1 LGHLNKQLF
10 NIASVKPE
18 DTALIMGST
27 EVRYNQLFEAV
38 QRLATGLRETGI
50 EPGDK
55 VALMLP
61 NVPHYIIS
69 YYAILYLGAVVVPI
83 NVMYSAE
90 EIEYYIKD
98 SGAKAI
104 IGWAKLKGQILPACN
119 NCPSCT
125 EQIFLGESI
134 PHNSHSL
141 TQLIADSSPLEKPVK
156 VGDDSLAVIN
166 YTSGVADTALGAEM
180 SRQSIAASAATCR
193 DMYKMSSSDRVLAA
207 LPLFH
212 PLGQTLIMHA
222 TLSAGATVVLLPRY
236 SIDNVVNAINND
248 KISFLPGVPGIFKTM
263 LDLPFGTVNSESFKY
278 CISYGGQLP
287 EGTIREFEIRFS
299 CLLFKAYGLTE
310 AGGII
315 SSNRFHLDRKNEAVG
330 LPVVGT
336 DIQIRK
342 SNGELAMPN
351 ENGEIWIS
359 GQTVM
364 RGYFNRPEETEN
376 KLKDGWLLTG
386 DIGHLD
392 EDHYLSIIER
402 KEEIIIKDGF
412 EIYPHEIEGIIKAH
426 EAISEV
432 AVVGIPDHT
441 HGTEI
446 KVFVV
451 LAKDQTLS
459 HKDLFDF
466 CRIDLPLYKCP
477 QFIEFCTELP
487 KSPTGRVLKR
497 LLRNKNARQDVAAK
511 LN

>member
-1 LGHLNKQLF
+1 MGHLNKQLF
-10 NIASVKPE
+10 NIASIKPE
-18 DTALIMGST
+18 STALIMGST
-27 EVRYNQLFEAV
+27 EVRYNQLLEAV
-38 QRLATGLRETGI
+38 QRLATGLRNAGI
-50 EPGDK
+50 EPGDR

-61 NVPHYIIS
+61 NVPHYTIS
-69 YYAILYLGAVVVPI
+69 FYAILYLGAVVVPI
-83 NVMYSAE
+83 NVMYSAN

-98 SGAKAI
+98 SGTKAI
-104 IGWAKLKGQILPACN
+104 IGWSNLKGQVLSAFN
-119 NCPSCT
+119 QCPECT
-125 EQIFLGESI
+125 ELIFLGESI
-134 PHNSHSL
+134 PHNSRSL
-141 TQLIADSSPLEKPVK
+141 TQLIAQSKPLEKPEK
-156 VGDDSLAVIN
+156 GNDDSLAVIN
-166 YTSGVADTALGAEM
+166 YTSGVADMALGAEM

-193 DMYKMSSSDRVLAA
+193 DTYKMSEDDRVLAA

-222 TLSAGATVVLLPRY
+222 TLSAGGTVVLLPRY
-236 SIDNVVNAINND
+236 SIENVVNAINND
-248 KISFLPGVPGIFKTM
+248 KITLLPGVPGIFKTM
-263 LDLPFGTVNSESFKY
+263 LDLPVGTINSDSFKY

-287 EGTIREFEIRFS
+287 EGTIREFELRFS

-336 DIQIRK
+336 DVQIRK
-342 SNGELAMPN
+342 SNGEIAMPN

-359 GQTVM
+359 GSTVM
-364 RGYFNRPEETEN
+364 RGYYNRLEETEA

-412 EIYPHEIEGIIKAH
+412 EIYPHEIESILRIN

-441 HGTEI
+441 HGTEVKAFI
-446 KVFVV
+446 VPVKG
-451 LAKDQTLS
+451 QTLS
-459 HKDLFDF
+459 HKDIFDF
-466 CRIDLPLYKCP
+466 CRQDLPLYKCP

-497 LLRNKNARQDVAAK
+497 LLRNKTARQEVSA
-511 LN
+511 

>member
-1 LGHLNKQLF
+1 MAQLNKQLF
-10 NIASVKPE
+10 DNTSINSD
-18 DTALIMGST
+18 DTALVMGTT
-27 EVRYNQLFEAV
+27 EVRYDQLFEAI
-38 QRLATGLRETGI
+38 QRLATGLRNAGI

-61 NVPHYIIS
+61 NVPHYVIS
-69 YYAILYLGAVVVPI
+69 YYAILYLGAVVVPV
-83 NVMYSAE
+83 NVMYSANE
-90 EIEYYIKD
+90 VEYYLKD

-104 IGWAKLKGQILPACN
+104 ISWANLKGQVLAASSK
-119 NCPSCT
+119 CPTCT
-125 EQIFLGESI
+125 ELIFLGETI
-134 PHNSHSL
+134 PQNTESL
-141 TQLIADSSPLEKPVK
+141 TQLIANSTPLEKPNAVQ
-156 VGDDSLAVIN
+156 DDSLAVIN
-166 YTSGVADTALGAEM
+166 YTSGVADVALGAEM

-193 DMYKMSSSDRVLAA
+193 DMYKMSSRDKVLAA

-212 PLGQTLIMHA
+212 SLGQNLIMHA

-236 SIDNVVNAINND
+236 SIENVVNAINKD
-248 KISFLPGVPGIFKTM
+248 KITFLPGVPGIFKTM
-263 LDLPFGTVNSESFKY
+263 LDLPIESINSESIKY
-278 CISYGGQLP
+278 CISYGGLLP
-287 EGTIREFEIRFS
+287 ESTIREFELRFS

-310 AGGII
+310 TGGII

-336 DIQIRK
+336 DVQIRK
-342 SNGELAMPN
+342 NNGDLAMPN

-364 RGYFNRPEETEN
+364 RGYFNKPKETEN
-376 KLKDGWLLTG
+376 KLKNGWLLTG

-412 EIYPHEIEGIIKAH
+412 EIYPHEIEGVINEH

-432 AVVGIPDHT
+432 AVVGIPDRT

-446 KVFVV
+446 KAYVV
-451 LAKDQTLS
+451 LAKNQSLS
-459 HKDLFDF
+459 IKDLFDF

-497 LLRNKNARQDVAAK
+497 LLRNKNAKVEVAA
-511 LN
+511 